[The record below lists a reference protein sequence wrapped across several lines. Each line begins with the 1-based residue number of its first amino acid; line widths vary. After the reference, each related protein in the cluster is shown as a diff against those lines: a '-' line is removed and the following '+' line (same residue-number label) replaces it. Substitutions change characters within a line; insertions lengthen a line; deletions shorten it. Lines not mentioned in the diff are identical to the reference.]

1 MALKKKLLLK
11 RLLLKLRWKCL
22 LLKHLLLKLRW
33 KLLRWKP
40 LRWKL
45 LRWKLLRLN
54 PHPHSNS
61 RLHEKPAFGPVFL
74 RLRYVHG
81 RKSGFMRS
89 TAAAN
94 WSSGWV

>member
-11 RLLLKLRWKCL
+11 RLLLKLRWKRL
-22 LLKHLLLKLRW
+22 LLKRLLLKLLLRW
-33 KLLRWKP
+33 KLLR
-40 LRWKL
+40 R
-45 LRWKLLRLN
+45 KLLRLN

-89 TAAAN
+89 TAAAS